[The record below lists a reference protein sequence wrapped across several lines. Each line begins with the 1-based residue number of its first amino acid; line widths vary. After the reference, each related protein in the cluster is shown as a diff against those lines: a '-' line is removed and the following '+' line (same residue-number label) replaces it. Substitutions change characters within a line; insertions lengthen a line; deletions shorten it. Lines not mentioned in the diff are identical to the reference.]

1 MQSDTGAIYLS
12 NKPTSKG
19 WVYLKYMRCL
29 KLASDAW
36 INFTHRY
43 ET

>member
-1 MQSDTGAIYLS
+1 MQSDTGAVYLS

-19 WVYLKYMRCL
+19 WVYLKYMLILRL
-29 KLASDAW
+29 HE
-36 INFTHRY
+36 NFWLTRQN